1 MIGPNIAIE
10 NAFAPKVVIPPWANN
25 NAWNNNTIVPNTT
38 VTLGPNN
45 IDASP
50 TPVGCEQLPV
60 TEGIFNAESTNTNAP
75 HKASNNFF
83 FGCSFTTF
91 VIFFKPTTK
100 NGINSTYQIT
110 AHFTG
115 KNPSIICIAPETVG
129 ANTSINAA
137 NIHHFTLVFCNLI
150 YLPLKN
156 NIFENVVY

>member
-1 MIGPNIAIE
+1 MIWLAQISPLKMHLRLKLL
-10 NAFAPKVVIPPWANN
+10 FPPWANN

-83 FGCSFTTF
+83 FGCS
-91 VIFFKPTTK
+91 
-100 NGINSTYQIT
+100 
-110 AHFTG
+110 
-115 KNPSIICIAPETVG
+115 
-129 ANTSINAA
+129 
-137 NIHHFTLVFCNLI
+137 L
-150 YLPLKN
+150 
-156 NIFENVVY
+156 